1 MALSATAL
9 LTLAQ
14 AKDYLDIKGGEKDS
28 LLEDMVNRI
37 TDYCEGAQGANR
49 PFKSRAYTSLRLEQR
64 NSRKL
69 YPLAVP
75 ISTSA
80 TLTITFDALAQT
92 IWKTETDGDPALKDV
107 IVAIE
112 QTGNYHQPVASD
124 VDDPIWRPNHLYRSA
139 GWYTGSTSNPY
150 PILLS
155 YTGGLVTIPG
165 DLLQVAF
172 EILQKLW
179 REQDKQMGRD
189 TQLPS
194 LELAMDLNP
203 LAGVCNNGYA
213 CVYQNCL
220 SWSSPTTPAAASPWA
235 TRSGPRATPW
245 RRPRAART
253 GWSAFAAAA
262 SLVTLMPV
270 SSSASVSFGVRMET
284 SFRSLSGSGRAGAG
298 LRMTRTPAF
307 AAIAAAAWTVSNG
320 VSSCA
325 TNTAAERMTFAAFFT
340 SAGASSAFAPPA
352 TAMLFSPSL
361 ATKMSATPD
370 GAALS
375 RRT

>member
-107 IVAIE
+107 IVA
-112 QTGNYHQPVASD
+112 SD

-179 REQDKQMGRD
+179 REQDKQMGD
-189 TQLPS
+189 VT
-194 LELAMDLNP
+194 AM
-203 LAGVCNNGYA
+203 
-213 CVYQNCL
+213 
-220 SWSSPTTPAAASPWA
+220 S
-235 TRSGPRATPW
+235 
-245 RRPRAART
+245 
-253 GWSAFAAAA
+253 
-262 SLVTLMPV
+262 
-270 SSSASVSFGVRMET
+270 T
-284 SFRSLSGSGRAGAG
+284 SIGG
-298 LRMTRTPAF
+298 
-307 AAIAAAAWTVSNG
+307 AAISIP
-320 VSSCA
+320 
-325 TNTAAERMTFAAFFT
+325 NTLI
-340 SAGASSAFAPPA
+340 P
-352 TAMLFSPSL
+352 
-361 ATKMSATPD
+361 MSARKWLD
-370 GAALS
+370 S
-375 RRT
+375 QRRIPL